1 MVYLQYLHEQLLYGI
16 NVGKYTIVPW
26 ILWDMYDVGIGFLQ
40 FQEASSNI
48 HPDRTSLDLVRPGF
62 FRAPLGNAS
71 VCQHKIY
78 DHIYKLYKKSSLLS
92 IT

>member
-1 MVYLQYLHEQLLYGI
+1 MVYLQYLHERLLYGI
-16 NVGKYTIVPW
+16 NVGKYKNVPW
-26 ILWDMYDVGIGFLQ
+26 ILWDMYDVGMGFLQ

-78 DHIYKLYKKSSLLS
+78 DHIYKKSSLLS